1 MAQAEAL
8 GIHPHTPFY
17 CKKWDPGREG
27 GLATVSKGGNSSH
40 NTSFPSPLPLCAA
53 PTLPLQQSMG
63 SVHGAELPPTA
74 WFTFLHPLGPGHLSL
89 GMAVGALWGSVH
101 GAEPP
106 PTAWF
111 AFLSPVG
118 PEHLSLG
125 IRSGRCGD
133 SFPLHKVGE

>member
-53 PTLPLQQSMG
+53 PTLPLQQRWAL
-63 SVHGAELPPTA
+63 SVVLNCHPQRGLPFST
-74 WFTFLHPLGPGHLSL
+74 L
-89 GMAVGALWGSVH
+89 
-101 GAEPP
+101 
-106 PTAWF
+106 
-111 AFLSPVG
+111 
-118 PEHLSLG
+118 
-125 IRSGRCGD
+125 
-133 SFPLHKVGE
+133 